1 MVSLSDFA
9 STVRA
14 KNRISFGDVQRLQ
27 RNVLPNG
34 IGSREEAELL
44 ISLDGDIAR
53 ADRSWQRW
61 LVVTVVGFVVWTE
74 RPTGILNENTVSW
87 LASLLT
93 ANADPRLTKTGRLI
107 AREIAEEAQAFE
119 NDALATLAASLSD
132 IKSTRTSL
140 DLEPL
145 CLAA

>member
-1 MVSLSDFA
+1 MSKVSLSEFA
-9 STVRA
+9 SKVRA

-27 RNVLPNG
+27 RNVLSDG

-44 ISLDGDIAR
+44 IDLDRNIAR
-53 ADRSWQRW
+53 TDRAWQRW
-61 LVVTVVGFVVWTE
+61 LVVTVVDFVVWTE

-87 LASLLT
+87 LAGILI
-93 ANADPRLTKTGRLI
+93 ANAGPRLTKTGRLI

-132 IKSTRTSL
+132 TTL
-140 DLEPL
+140 DLEPS